1 MAVIIPLKAAWEAS
15 FAGTEQKAGH
25 DHPQLDSVHS
35 SPEKGGGPGNSERG
49 SAGVVSTQ
57 SDSTQSDS
65 GVGADGE
72 GRGLRPLRL
81 NDAALAAVGGVS
93 GFASGGW

>member
-49 SAGVVSTQ
+49 SAGAV
-57 SDSTQSDS
+57 STQSDS
-65 GVGADGE
+65 GVGADGA